1 MAINTELGR
10 TELVGPNIHRLL
22 AAHGLIK
29 HLLGRALG
37 SILDLPKWVAA
48 RAVTIQQQRLVR
60 PFARLAQHIHF
71 VVEGPLQVLLGL
83 KPVFAQDAAL
93 RIALQGVPRHRL
105 GESVDVSSKLGRVGR
120 AAERNA
126 VELVLHVHQRAFVV
140 LLRLRA
146 VLLGPRPL
154 VPCPRAQ
161 RLGSVPH
168 VRVLGQQVDRSAILA
183 SGKRLALPR

>member
-1 MAINTELGR
+1 MGCCSRRYHTAAAFGPSLRAACTAHPLRGR
-10 TELVGPNIHRLL
+10 GP
-22 AAHGLIK
+22 AAG
-29 HLLGRALG
+29 A
-37 SILDLPKWVAA
+37 SWP
-48 RAVTIQQQRLVR
+48 
-60 PFARLAQHIHF
+60 
-71 VVEGPLQVLLGL
+71 

-126 VELVLHVHQRAFVV
+126 VELVLHVRQRTFVV